1 MPNKPT
7 DTTPGLYTSLERNLM
22 GLAAEAGL
30 DVDAF
35 KAAML
40 ADAKWHRGDHETD
53 WSKAPYPGA
62 VIDAIRAYL
71 NSTS

>member
-1 MPNKPT
+1 MDEKI
-7 DTTPGLYTSLERNLM
+7 GLYTDKERNLM

-62 VIDAIRAYL
+62 VIDGIKAYL
-71 NSTS
+71 HSTEPTS